1 VSDTYYLMG
10 GIRMAERPSQGVE
23 DAQLNVHGGDY
34 QFVTNS
40 SVFPTGSNSRLQ
52 IKFYVTVNSE
62 TFLCAHLN
70 KKRRK

>member
-1 VSDTYYLMG
+1 MHGLKVHLKLLRDLSDIL
-10 GIRMAERPSQGVE
+10 PHQGKE
-23 DAQLNVHGGDY
+23 TATKEAFSSL
-34 QFVTNS
+34 S